1 MVLCNVEIQAAIDA
15 GRLVIEPQPLPRRPE
30 SGKEC
35 PYSTHSVD
43 LTLGSEVSVLQE
55 APFSFDLARSGKLP
69 DFIARN
75 STIARIT
82 PSQPFL
88 LRPQH
93 FVLGVTQQRIHLPI
107 LPGHDT
113 CLAARIEGKSSRAR
127 CGLLIH
133 FTAPTVHP
141 GFNGHLTLEM
151 INLGPVDITLRPG
164 MAIAQLIIEEVKG
177 LPFRNDSQY
186 QGQTSP
192 AG

>member
-1 MVLCNVEIQAAIDA
+1 MILCNVEIQAAMAA
-15 GRLVIEPQPLPRRPE
+15 GRLVVDPRPLPLRPE
-30 SGKEC
+30 SGKAC
-35 PYSTHSVD
+35 PYGTHSVD
-43 LTLGSEVSVLQE
+43 LTLGSEILVLEE
-55 APFSFDLARSGKLP
+55 APFSFDLMRAGNLAA
-69 DFIARN
+69 FITRN
-75 STIARIT
+75 STVTRIT
-82 PSQPFL
+82 PTQPFL

-93 FVLGVTQQRIHLPI
+93 FVLGATRERIHLPI

-141 GFNGHLTLEM
+141 GFEGNLTLEM

-177 LPFRNDSQY
+177 VPFRNDSQF
-186 QGQTSP
+186 QGQSSP